1 MHSPANFVLL
11 PSQQQLLDRLR
22 YLVEYAGQ
30 LLLLHGP
37 NGAGKTTI
45 IQSLMAKSECFNQ
58 AYVVASE
65 ITNPAWLKT
74 ELVTQLKASAVFDAH
89 LLLADTLARIL
100 DGDPMRVLVIV
111 DNAHLLSGN
120 LLAELFFVADDPR
133 LPQLTLLLSSDTEL
147 HSRFKR
153 ELPES
158 YLERLLAIEVPAL
171 SLQEQQQLLARL
183 TQVAGLRP
191 MVNPDAMQ
199 QRLQHSRG
207 MVGDIVAL
215 SKPPVPQK
223 SPPRST
229 WKPYLPFAMAALCGL
244 IVLVGGVYWLSYSF
258 KGVNPEATEAEI
270 VTVRAAAPVDE
281 SWFEQLEAAATA
293 VVETDEEKMA
303 LVGQW
308 QSTTSADWPYET
320 VLDEMGGMAEQV
332 IEPETLQGVDLDSS
346 ASTLT
351 VPAITPDNVATD
363 VTVEQPTLATVAE
376 ILERP
381 SFSTYPLAE
390 RPASSFLLQF
400 GVYSNPASLRQFVE
414 EYQLKSDKFRIYLN
428 HHQPKPWWFLVFD
441 GHADRAGATEAIKR
455 LPDALQQLEP
465 YVKPLETVQKEL
477 ASEQTLAEFMQS
489 AQ

>member
-1 MHSPANFVLL
+1 MHSPSNFVLL

-22 YLVEYAGQ
+22 YLVDYAGQ

-37 NGAGKTTI
+37 IGAGKTTI
-45 IQSLMAKSECFNQ
+45 IQSLMAKSEHFNQ

-74 ELVTQLKASAVFDAH
+74 ELITQLKASAVFDAH
-89 LLLADTLARIL
+89 LPLADTLARIL
-100 DGDPMRVLVIV
+100 DGDPMRVLLIV
-111 DNAHLLSGN
+111 DNAHLLSDN

-147 HSRFKR
+147 HSRFKQ

-171 SLQEQQQLLARL
+171 PLQEQQQLLARL

-215 SKPPVPQK
+215 SKPPVPKQ
-223 SPPRST
+223 SPQHST
-229 WKPYLPFAMAALCGL
+229 WKAYQPLAMAALCGL
-244 IVLVGGVYWLSYSF
+244 IVLVGGVYWLSYAF
-258 KGVNPEATEAEI
+258 NGTNQEAIETE
-270 VTVRAAAPVDE
+270 VTSVTAPASVDE

-293 VVETDEEKMA
+293 VAETDEEKMA

-308 QSTTSADWPYET
+308 QGTTSTDLPSKAVNET
-320 VLDEMGGMAEQV
+320 VLGDMGVAAIVPENTIADTTAEQITPTVMAE
-332 IEPETLQGVDLDSS
+332 SS
-346 ASTLT
+346 
-351 VPAITPDNVATD
+351 VPPA
-363 VTVEQPTLATVAE
+363 L
-376 ILERP
+376 
-381 SFSTYPLAE
+381 FTYPLAE
-390 RPASSFLLQF
+390 RPSNSFLLQF

-414 EYQLKSDKFRIYLN
+414 KFQLKSDKFRIYVN

-441 GHADRAGATEAIKR
+441 GHADRATATEAIKR

-465 YVKPLETVQKEL
+465 YVKPLETVQNEL
-477 ASEQTLAEFMQS
+477 ALEQTLAEFMQS